1 MEPLSIIAAAVGLT
15 GAAASVYTSLSSV
28 VTKVEDVPH
37 ELRALMTE
45 MNGMHTAVDSL
56 RRILQRV
63 SRLPEHR
70 ASLISL
76 DRLVAT
82 LTETICT
89 VSELETI
96 IEPFNIMNTP
106 AYPLIKNRAVVL
118 KDRLQVAFKSTR
130 TAVLIERLQRTQTS
144 LILMFNI
151 IQCESDREAVEFQES
166 LTILMEQIVVQNE
179 DLSRRLNDMELQSL
193 RHDNAST
200 TQASPVDRDGEST
213 TWPFSRIPGSS
224 NHLLEKENRRQSA
237 FEVALEES
245 QVYRRVKRNECDIS
259 FRSSLAWSH
268 ALSQLSGISLAQVSS
283 ISVIALPI
291 LPTDVANMQW
301 YLFDAGQ
308 ERHERSETR
317 VGRPISGSPS
327 YQSSEY
333 TEIPVKLMYQTN
345 LLKVPPRLPAFD
357 TREQLDRPIDRS
369 EFISTSKVLTYNAP
383 NVLPASHLKSPLSA
397 SSSGSSRSDD
407 NLDHAR
413 SITPTA
419 YNFIPQ
425 DTLSIESCGRT
436 PFSKLVLSMCIL

>member
-1 MEPLSIIAAAVGLT
+1 M
-15 GAAASVYTSLSSV
+15 
-28 VTKVEDVPH
+28 
-37 ELRALMTE
+37 
-45 MNGMHTAVDSL
+45 
-56 RRILQRV
+56 
-63 SRLPEHR
+63 
-70 ASLISL
+70 
-76 DRLVAT
+76 
-82 LTETICT
+82 
-89 VSELETI
+89 
-96 IEPFNIMNTP
+96 
-106 AYPLIKNRAVVL
+106 
-118 KDRLQVAFKSTR
+118 
-130 TAVLIERLQRTQTS
+130 
-144 LILMFNI
+144 
-151 IQCESDREAVEFQES
+151 
-166 LTILMEQIVVQNE
+166 QNE

-425 DTLSIESCGRT
+425 DTLSIESCGCIGGIQGLSDLLINTAELHSQNLSYRCASCDGLLT
-436 PFSKLVLSMCIL
+436 EDPEAHRNDYGTSFCSACAEFREIWGDTMIQSIHNSLSESTKLSKNKFNSNIRVCKTTSTHRCQECRFLIHRSSSTGWGEYAATSIGPLCI